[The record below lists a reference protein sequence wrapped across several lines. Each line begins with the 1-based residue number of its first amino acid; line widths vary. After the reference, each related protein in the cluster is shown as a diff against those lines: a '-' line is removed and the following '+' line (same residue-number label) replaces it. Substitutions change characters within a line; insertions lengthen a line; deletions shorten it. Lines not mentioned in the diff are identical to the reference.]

1 MIDAWAAS
9 EIRYEI
15 NQQGAFIV
23 LEFRVADVES
33 NTQSYRWDARIERFE
48 RGGWQVEEAARWTDA
63 GRMLEIVG
71 RHWSFETPEQ
81 KSAYR
86 FTYTARNNVLTFVQ
100 ENEFGT
106 TVWRFVRES
115 MPGGRPE
122 DSAAPPIAPAQP

>member
-48 RGGWQVEEAARWTDA
+48 LSLIHISEPT
-63 GRMLEIVG
+63 
-71 RHWSFETPEQ
+71 
-81 KSAYR
+81 
-86 FTYTARNNVLTFVQ
+86 
-100 ENEFGT
+100 
-106 TVWRFVRES
+106 
-115 MPGGRPE
+115 RPY
-122 DSAAPPIAPAQP
+122 